1 MKKLL
6 SITLGLGGLVAVILG
21 GWLLYQTSKASKKIE
36 ASINQFIAQEL
47 VFLDFAPFVCEGF
60 VEVVCKS
67 ESVRYNPITT
77 NFNLSQMPAMP
88 NTIAQNIQITL
99 SGNTQKAKVGLSA
112 HLNEPNFQASCDI
125 ELSLATKEVYLPSGE
140 DLLSYNKGQQKPMRL
155 LSTQIQCKNHN
166 DEYLQKSDIA
176 FDITHNDFANK
187 DLQEIF
193 SLLKNPQSQFLQEMY
208 FRLNH
213 IDINMHSNNLKEY
226 VARIL
231 FNSTQHNDIERTIF
245 ALNFMRDS
253 LLGEIK
259 GADNDNIEAF
269 SRNLA
274 KTLLLFRDIL
284 EGKVNNA
291 RFSLQAKSDTTPLV
305 QLDKWS
311 LTLVVVGNYS
321 LSANS
326 EDNEGDS
333 QMQHLESPS
342 QPTNPTPQP

>member
-6 SITLGLGGLVAVILG
+6 SIILGLGGLVAVILG

-36 ASINQFIAQEL
+36 SSINQFIAQEL
-47 VFLDFAPFVCEGF
+47 VFLDFAPFVCDGF

-67 ESVRYNPITT
+67 ESVRYNPIITSL
-77 NFNLSQMPAMP
+77 NLSQTPATP

-99 SGNTQKAKVGLSA
+99 SGNTKKAKVGLSA
-112 HLNEPNFQASCDI
+112 HLSELNLPTSCDI
-125 ELSLATKEVYLPSGE
+125 EISLATKEVYLPSGE
-140 DLLSYNKGQQKPMRL
+140 DLLIYNKGQQKPMRL
-155 LSTQIQCKNHN
+155 LSTQLQCKNHN
-166 DEYLQKSDIA
+166 DEYLQKSNIA

-193 SLLKNPQSQFLQEMY
+193 SLLKNPQFLQEMY

-213 IDINMHSNNLKEY
+213 IDIDMHSNTLKEY

-231 FNSTQHNDIERTIF
+231 FNSTQNSDIERTIF

-259 GADNDNIEAF
+259 AADNDNIEAF

-311 LTLVVVGNYS
+311 LALVVVGNYS

-326 EDNEGDS
+326 EDNEEDS
-333 QMQHLESPS
+333 QAQHLESPS